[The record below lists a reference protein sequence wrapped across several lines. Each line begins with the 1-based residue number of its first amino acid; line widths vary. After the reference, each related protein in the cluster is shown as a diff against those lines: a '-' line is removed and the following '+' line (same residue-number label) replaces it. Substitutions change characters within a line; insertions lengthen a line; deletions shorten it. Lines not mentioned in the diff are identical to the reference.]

1 MPRSQTLSKTGRL
14 RDLLAAKT
22 IAIPGAF
29 NALAAI
35 QVERAGYEAVY
46 VSGAALSGGRGLPDI
61 GLLSL
66 EDVAAEAERIAKA
79 VSIPT
84 IVDADTGFGPASAVP
99 AAVRAFE
106 RAGLAGM
113 QIEDQQ
119 LPKKCGHLPGKEL
132 VPAEEMASKIHA
144 VVKARQDPEFLI
156 VARTDARSVEG
167 MDAAVQ
173 RALAYVQAGADALF
187 PEALESEG
195 EFQAFALEMNKA
207 GSNVPLIANM
217 TEFGK
222 SPYLSVGEFERLGY
236 RGVLFP
242 VSLLRVA
249 MRAME
254 SFLTELK
261 TGGSQRD
268 WLQRMMT
275 RAELYELLRYE
286 PNATPERRS
295 HEQNDPRAAC
305 D

>member
-1 MPRSQTLSKTGRL
+1 MPRSQTLSKAGRL
-14 RDLLAAKT
+14 RDLLATKT
-22 IAIPGAF
+22 TAIPGAF

-35 QVERAGYEAVY
+35 QIERAGYGAVY
-46 VSGAALSGGRGLPDI
+46 VSGAALSAGRGLPDI

-66 EDVAAEAERIAKA
+66 EEVAAEAERIAKA

-84 IVDADTGFGPASAVP
+84 IVDADTGFGPPSAVP

-132 VPAEEMASKIHA
+132 VPTEEMASKIRAA
-144 VVKARQDPEFLI
+144 VEARQDPEFLI

-167 MDAAVQ
+167 MESTVQ
-173 RALAYVQAGADALF
+173 RALAYVEAGADALF
-187 PEALESEG
+187 PEALESEE
-195 EFQAFALEMNKA
+195 EFRTFALAMGKT
-207 GSNVPLIANM
+207 GSTVPLIANM
-217 TEFGK
+217 TEFGR
-222 SPYLSVGEFERLGY
+222 SPYLTVAQFEGLGY

-254 SFLTELK
+254 NFLIGLK
-261 TGGSQRD
+261 NDGSQRD
-268 WLQRMMT
+268 SLQRMMT
-275 RAELYELLRYE
+275 RAELYELLQYE
-286 PNATPERRS
+286 PGATQERRS
-295 HEQNDPRAAC
+295 HE
-305 D
+305 